1 MNNGVDVAPSLVSR
15 QCQVYTGAHQNHLE
29 SNTADAVAKKLVRHC
44 YILVVDDVDDVVVV
58 LVEVLDDELVDVDVL
73 EEEDVPA
80 KHVGKYIYIYITNVC
95 VLQSLPS
102 HSIRPSVHMY

>member
-1 MNNGVDVAPSLVSR
+1 M
-15 QCQVYTGAHQNHLE
+15 
-29 SNTADAVAKKLVRHC
+29 ADAVAKKLVRHC

-73 EEEDVPA
+73 EEKDVPA
-80 KHVGKYIYIYITNVC
+80 KHVGKKNKIITNVC